1 MRSIIVLLFCLFIG
15 QLSFGQQYQRLHQ
28 QSILIDT
35 HNDILT
41 NAFEKQ
47 VSFDQ
52 ELTGKTHSD
61 LQRMKEGG
69 VDIQIFSVWCD
80 GLQQQPFAY
89 ANRQIDT
96 LYAWVNRNPT
106 NMMLVKTTADIKAA
120 IAQKKFGA
128 MIGVEGGHM
137 IENDMRKLDS
147 LFKRGARYMTLTWN
161 NSNPW
166 ATSAMEETKD
176 SLLHQPKGLSA
187 FGKKLVEHMNDIG
200 MLVDISH
207 VGEATFWDVMNTTTK
222 PVIASHS
229 SAYALCPVFRNL
241 KDDQLQAIGKNGGV
255 VQVNFYSRFLD
266 SNYNRNEAAFTA
278 SHKAE
283 RDSLLQ
289 ANPEPY
295 FADLFLFEKYAAEVN
310 NLKAP
315 LSLLVNHIVHI
326 ARVAGIDHVG
336 IGSDFDGINSTPQQ
350 LYDVTTYPLLTK
362 ALLQGGFSKKDV
374 RKILGGN
381 FMRVFFDNSEL

>member
-1 MRSIIVLLFCLFIG
+1 
-15 QLSFGQQYQRLHQ
+15 
-28 QSILIDT
+28 
-35 HNDILT
+35 
-41 NAFEKQ
+41 
-47 VSFDQ
+47 
-52 ELTGKTHSD
+52 
-61 LQRMKEGG
+61 
-69 VDIQIFSVWCD
+69 
-80 GLQQQPFAY
+80 
-89 ANRQIDT
+89 
-96 LYAWVNRNPT
+96 
-106 NMMLVKTTADIKAA
+106 MLVKTTADIKAA

-362 ALLQGGFSKKDV
+362 ALLQSGFSKKDV